1 MTTPP
6 NRDRRRLLVVDDDP
20 VAREFATLAL
30 SFHDTDVDQAAD
42 SVEATDLVR
51 SNDYDIVIVDL
62 DLPRCSGITLMEEI
76 RQIRDLPV
84 LVLTSHDDAMVSVL
98 ALEAGA
104 DEFCVKPLAEREL
117 ALRVDMAV
125 ERHRVRRSVRRAA
138 TPARDRSDGNSV
150 VISVGEL
157 TIDPYCRI
165 AIRGDQELDLTTKEF
180 DLLIAMAS
188 APGKVFT
195 RAELL
200 EMVWDARPEWQSI
213 DTVTEHV
220 YRLRQK
226 LDEPGV
232 GRSWIQ
238 TVRGAGYR
246 FDRRRAEMADL
257 DLVGGVG

>member
-1 MTTPP
+1 MNHDPSTP
-6 NRDRRRLLVVDDDP
+6 RRRLLVVDDDP
-20 VAREFATLAL
+20 VARDFVAMAL
-30 SFHDTDVDQAAD
+30 GFHDTDVDQAAD

-51 SNDYDIVIVDL
+51 AEDYDAVIVDL
-62 DLPRCSGITLMEEI
+62 DLPRCSGVTLMEEI
-76 RQIRDLPV
+76 RRIQDLPV
-84 LVLTSHDDAMVSVL
+84 MVLTSHDDAMVSVL

-104 DEFCVKPLAEREL
+104 DEFCVKPLAQREL

-125 ERHRVRRSVRRAA
+125 ERHRMRRSASRAADDVDERRA
-138 TPARDRSDGNSV
+138 SGE
-150 VISVGEL
+150 VIISAGKL

-165 AIRGDQELDLTTKEF
+165 AIRGDEELDLTAKEF
-180 DLLIAMAS
+180 DLLVEMAK

-200 EMVWDARPEWQSI
+200 DAVWDARPEWQSM

-246 FDRRRAEMADL
+246 FDRRRVEASDL
-257 DLVGGVG
+257 DLVGDVG